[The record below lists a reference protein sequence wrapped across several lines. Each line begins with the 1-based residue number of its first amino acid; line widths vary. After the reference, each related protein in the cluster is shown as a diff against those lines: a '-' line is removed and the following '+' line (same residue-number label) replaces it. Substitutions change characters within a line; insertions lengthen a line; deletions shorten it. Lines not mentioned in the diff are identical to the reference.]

1 MHPLPP
7 PAQTCSFIIALG
19 IMDVEVLVLEGGDVW
34 VTSPAPLP
42 DALKPVVESVLGTWM
57 IDYRPDEN
65 EGETMIG
72 PRMWREYFGHR
83 TVEALAAA

>member
-1 MHPLPP
+1 MHPSYP

-19 IMDVEVLVLEGGDVW
+19 IMDVEVLILEGGGVW

-42 DALKPVVESVLGTWM
+42 DALKPVVESVLSTWM
-57 IDYRPDEN
+57 IDYRADEN

-72 PRMWREYFGHR
+72 PQAWREYFGHR
-83 TVEALAAA
+83 TLEARGAA